1 MDEVFLDAT
10 ILNGLNSTYIADLFE
25 KWLENPK
32 NVDANWN
39 DWFSDMQNTGSSN
52 DIPSWAKGKS
62 FEEKLENL
70 ENKNSSLSS
79 EEMRKASIDSLRAV
93 MMIRAYRAR
102 GHLEAKTDPLNLEKK
117 EVRENG
123 QILWRKAKSLILN
136 GNMLVSK
143 NPEIFLPNKYFSS
156 SNPKLEYHYLMLEA
170 SIILVLQ
177 PLSDLN
183 SDSLLLI
190 HQLDMFDR

>member
-10 ILNGLNSTYIADLFE
+10 ILNGLNSTYIADLYE

-39 DWFSDMQNTGSSN
+39 EWFSDMQNTGSSN
-52 DIPSWAKGKS
+52 DIPSWAKGKT

-79 EEMRKASIDSLRAV
+79 EEIRKASIDSLRAV

-102 GHLEAKTDPLNLEKK
+102 GHLEAKTDPLNLEK
-117 EVRENG
+117 
-123 QILWRKAKSLILN
+123 
-136 GNMLVSK
+136 
-143 NPEIFLPNKYFSS
+143 
-156 SNPKLEYHYLMLEA
+156 
-170 SIILVLQ
+170 
-177 PLSDLN
+177 
-183 SDSLLLI
+183 
-190 HQLDMFDR
+190 

>member
-10 ILNGLNSTYIADLFE
+10 ILNGLNSTYIADLYE

-52 DIPSWAKGKS
+52 DIPSWAKGKA

-70 ENKNSSLSS
+70 EHKNSSLSS

-102 GHLEAKTDPLNLEKK
+102 GHFCLLYT
-117 EVRENG
+117 
-123 QILWRKAKSLILN
+123 
-136 GNMLVSK
+136 
-143 NPEIFLPNKYFSS
+143 
-156 SNPKLEYHYLMLEA
+156 
-170 SIILVLQ
+170 
-177 PLSDLN
+177 SDAA
-183 SDSLLLI
+183 DE
-190 HQLDMFDR
+190 